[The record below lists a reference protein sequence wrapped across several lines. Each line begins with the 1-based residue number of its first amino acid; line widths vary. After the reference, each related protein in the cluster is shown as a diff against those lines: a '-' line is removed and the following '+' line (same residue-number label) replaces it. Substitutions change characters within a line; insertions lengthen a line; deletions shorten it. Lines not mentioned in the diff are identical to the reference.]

1 MHTYNY
7 TFNSLT
13 SAHKMHVLPVG
24 DCDGGVVGG
33 ISDSFI
39 VSMYVGM

>member
-1 MHTYNY
+1 
-7 TFNSLT
+7 
-13 SAHKMHVLPVG
+13 MHVLPVG

-39 VSMYVGM
+39 VSTYVHRYVIYNGSFKFNYT